1 MVPHSLLI
9 AGTAVQ
15 FLTLALAV
23 SSRIQNYCK
32 SASNVPTTYQDLA
45 TQIPLLAELFQN
57 LQKDPTVNPDQR
69 LEQLLT
75 GCIRNLTTLNQ
86 ILTKVL
92 PERGDSVAS
101 KVLKALRSVGA
112 EDKAK
117 ECKAQLESY
126 KATLTLYLGAQA
138 SLKAAPPPPSPT
150 YYHLPSLGRAKFIGR
165 KKTLVA
171 IDRVVRAQGGHTNV
185 AVLLGLGGQ
194 GKTSLAVEYCRLEK
208 TRSHF
213 RTILWINSIS
223 TISVQRS
230 FAVIAKNILAL
241 SGEERSFPNIQ
252 AQVTFVHTVI
262 EKKGGHW
269 LLVFDNYDWPQRVK
283 NILEYA
289 PNLSSGAVIM
299 TTRHADVAPLGTL
312 IPVEGMSEAD
322 AVELLLERTGC
333 PRTIANLNQ
342 SRAVVKMLG
351 YLPLAI
357 DQSAAYIRSRK
368 ISPEDFLDHYKNRK
382 EKILK
387 DVPSIWEYQ
396 RSLGGDDGN
405 ETPLGVFTTWEMSFL
420 QAVGHSPIG
429 QSLADYLSTLA
440 FFGPLYVRMEMFQA
454 YFEGLQAA
462 GATIPPW
469 LNAFADGPKWDK
481 FGYQDTVV
489 FLADLSLVRYSGGSP
504 GDGDDDVDST
514 GFSTLSL
521 HPLVRDWI
529 QLRIPASK
537 RRAHCIESL
546 LLLRHYIEAAGIDYC
561 NWPLKIRLQA
571 LSHVDASL
579 ELQAKYAMDWAD
591 GSLYHE
597 LRTSL
602 KVISTFYA
610 DNGRYEEAERICK
623 DVLNTETKVQLDSTE
638 IGRTQVQLTEI
649 FLLQGHYVDVEETI
663 THLLSSNT
671 AFDQATKVRMLK
683 NLARSL
689 FKQGRYDESVTI
701 YNDILRQQAIF
712 LPPNDLD
719 VLNTRELLAQVYRN
733 QGQHE
738 KAIELYDMV
747 LAAYRGEGLANHLE
761 ALHCMVNLANTYRAQ
776 ARYDLATTLYE
787 NASREVA
794 AKLHADHP
802 TALSTKMFMAIN
814 LRELHRYEEG
824 EDAFRDVIERSARVL
839 GLLHPDTLKAT
850 MNYAILCDR
859 WGKVREA
866 EELYRT
872 TLEGREKKLGVDNP
886 YTLRTVERLVSLLWN
901 SGRMEEALEIST
913 RTLSAQKRKSSPDQL
928 LGSLTLED
936 VQNSKYRPV
945 EILFER
951 AVARDMEALDEAH
964 RDRIESQRSLAAVYR
979 SQGRDGDGKHYAD
992 LAQAGEDVL
1001 RERLGVALRLRMDS
1015 ESTLVPPGAGLLS
1028 YEDAVNNEPSPP
1040 YSDGSD

>member
-1 MVPHSLLI
+1 MDPISAASI
-9 AGTAVQ
+9 AGTTVQ
-15 FLTLALAV
+15 FLTLAFAV
-23 SSRIQNYCK
+23 SSRIQKYCK
-32 SASNVPTTYQDLA
+32 SASNVPTTYLDLS
-45 TQIPLLAELFQN
+45 TQIPLLAELFRG
-57 LQKDPTVNPDQR
+57 LQSDPTVNPDQR
-69 LEQLLT
+69 LEQVLN

-117 ECKAQLESY
+117 ECKAELESY
-126 KATLTLYLGAQA
+126 KTTLTLYLGAQA
-138 SLKAAPPPPSPT
+138 SFKAAPPPSSPT
-150 YYHLPSLGRAKFIGR
+150 YYHLPSLGRARFIGR
-165 KKTLVA
+165 KNTLEA
-171 IDRVVRAQGGHTNV
+171 IDRVVKAQGTNV
-185 AVLLGLGGQ
+185 AVLLGMGGQ
-194 GKTSLAVEYCRLEK
+194 GKTSLAIEYCRLEK

-213 RTILWINSIS
+213 KTILWINSIS
-223 TISVQRS
+223 TISIQRS
-230 FAVIAKNILAL
+230 FAEIAKNILAL
-241 SGEERSFPNIQ
+241 SGEQRSFPNIQ
-252 AQVTFVHTVI
+252 AQVAFVHTAI
-262 EKKGGHW
+262 ERKGGHW
-269 LLVFDNYDWPQRVK
+269 LLVFDNYDWPQKVK
-283 NILEYA
+283 NILDYA
-289 PNLSSGAVIM
+289 PNSSDGAVIM

-322 AVELLLERTGC
+322 AVELLLERTSH
-333 PRTIANLNQ
+333 PRTIANLTQ
-342 SRAVVKMLG
+342 SRAVVKLLG

-396 RSLGGDDGN
+396 RSLGGDGTD
-405 ETPLGVFTTWEMSFL
+405 TPLSVFTTWEMSFL
-420 QAVGHSPIG
+420 QALEHSPIG
-429 QSLADYLSTLA
+429 GCLADFLSTLA

-462 GATIPPW
+462 NATIPPW
-469 LNAFADGPKWDK
+469 INAFADGAKWDK

-489 FLADLSLVRYSGGSP
+489 FLADLSLVRYSGGST
-504 GDGDDDVDST
+504 GNGDDDVDTT
-514 GFSTLSL
+514 GFCTLSL

-529 QLRIPASK
+529 QLRIPTSERHA
-537 RRAHCIESL
+537 RCIECL
-546 LLLRHYIEAAGIDYC
+546 LLLSQYIQEAGIDYC

-579 ELQAKYAMDWAD
+579 ELQAKYARDWAD
-591 GSLYHE
+591 GPMYHE
-597 LRTSL
+597 LRAAL

-623 DVLNTETKVQLDSTE
+623 DVLYADTKVQLDGTE
-638 IGRTQVQLTEI
+638 IGCTQVQLTDI
-649 FLLQGHYVDVEETI
+649 FLLQGRYTDVEETI
-663 THLLSSNT
+663 SRLLSSDT
-671 AFDQATKVRMLK
+671 AFNQATKVHMSK

-689 FKQGRYDESVTI
+689 FKQGRYDESVII

-712 LPPNDLD
+712 LPTNDLD

-738 KAIELYDMV
+738 KAIELYNMV
-747 LAAYRGEGLANHLE
+747 LAAYRAEGLATHLE

-787 NASREVA
+787 KASLEVA

-814 LRELHRYEEG
+814 LRELQRYEDG
-824 EDAFRDVIERSARVL
+824 EEAFRDVIERSARVL
-839 GLLHPDTLKAT
+839 GLQHPDTLKAT

-872 TLEGREKKLGVDNP
+872 TLEGREKKLGADNP

-901 SGRMEEALEIST
+901 SGRPEEALEISA
-913 RTLSAQKRKSSPDQL
+913 RTLSAQKRKSQPDQL
-928 LGSLTLED
+928 LSGLTLED
-936 VQNSKYRPV
+936 VKNSKYRPV

-951 AVARDMEALDEAH
+951 AVARDMEALAEAH
-964 RDRIESQRSLAAVYR
+964 RDRIESQKSLATVYR
-979 SQGRDGDGKHYAD
+979 SQGRDAKAKHYAD

-1001 RERLGVALRLRMDS
+1001 RERLGVALRQRMDS
-1015 ESTLVPPGAGLLS
+1015 DSTLVPPGAGLLS
-1028 YEDAVNNEPSPP
+1028 YEDAVGDPSPP
-1040 YSDGSD
+1040 YSEGSD

>member
-1 MVPHSLLI
+1 MDPISAASV
-9 AGTAVQ
+9 AGTTVQ
-15 FLTLALAV
+15 FLTLAFAV
-23 SSRIQNYCK
+23 SSRIQKYCK
-32 SASNVPTTYQDLA
+32 SASNVPTTYRELS
-45 TQIPLLAELFQN
+45 TQIPLLAELFRD
-57 LQKDPTVNPDQR
+57 LQSDPTVNPDQR
-69 LEQLLT
+69 LEQVLN

-117 ECKAQLESY
+117 ECKAELESY
-126 KATLTLYLGAQA
+126 KTTLTLYLGAQA
-138 SLKAAPPPPSPT
+138 SFKAAPPPPSPA
-150 YYHLPSLGRAKFIGR
+150 YYHLPSLGRAKFVGR
-165 KKTLVA
+165 KDTLEA
-171 IDRVVRAQGGHTNV
+171 IDRVVKTQGRDTNV
-185 AVLLGLGGQ
+185 AVLLGMGGQ
-194 GKTSLAVEYCRLEK
+194 GKTSLAIEYCRLEK

-213 RTILWINSIS
+213 ETILWINSIS
-223 TISVQRS
+223 TISIQRS
-230 FAVIAKNILAL
+230 FAEIAKNILAL
-241 SGEERSFPNIQ
+241 SGEQRSFPNIQ

-269 LLVFDNYDWPQRVK
+269 LLVFDNYDWPHKVK
-283 NILEYA
+283 NILDYA
-289 PNLSSGAVIM
+289 PNSARGAAIM

-312 IPVEGMSEAD
+312 IPVDGMSEAD
-322 AVELLLERTGC
+322 AVELLLERTGHA
-333 PRTIANLNQ
+333 RTIANLTQ
-342 SRAVVKMLG
+342 SRAVVKLLG

-396 RSLGGDDGN
+396 RSLGGDGN
-405 ETPLGVFTTWEMSFL
+405 ETPLSVFTTWEMSFL
-420 QAVGHSPIG
+420 QALEHSPIG
-429 QSLADYLSTLA
+429 DCLADFLSTLA
-440 FFGPLYVRMEMFQA
+440 FFAPLYVRMEMFQA
-454 YFEGLQAA
+454 YFEGLQAVSE
-462 GATIPPW
+462 TLPPW
-469 LNAFADGPKWDK
+469 IDAFAGGPKWDK

-489 FLADLSLVRYSGGSP
+489 FLADLSLVRYSGVSTS
-504 GDGDDDVDST
+504 DGNDDVDTT
-514 GFSTLSL
+514 GFCTLSL

-529 QLRIPASK
+529 QLRIPTSE
-537 RRAHCIESL
+537 RRARCIEAL
-546 LLLRHYIEAAGIDYC
+546 LLLSHYIKAAGIDYC

-579 ELQAKYAMDWAD
+579 ELQAKYARERAGGPM
-591 GSLYHE
+591 YQE
-597 LRTSL
+597 LRAAL

-610 DNGRYEEAERICK
+610 DNGRYKEAERICK
-623 DVLNTETKVQLDSTE
+623 DVLHADTKVQRDNTE
-638 IGRTQVQLTEI
+638 IACTQVQLTDI
-649 FLLQGHYVDVEETI
+649 FLLQGRYRDVEETI
-663 THLLSSNT
+663 WRLLSSDT
-671 AFDQATKVRMLK
+671 AFEQGTKLHMSK

-712 LPPNDLD
+712 LPTNDLD

-747 LAAYRGEGLANHLE
+747 LAGYRAEGLASHLE

-787 NASREVA
+787 KASLEVA

-814 LRELHRYEEG
+814 LRELQRYEDG
-824 EDAFRDVIERSARVL
+824 EEAFRDVIERSARVL
-839 GLLHPDTLKAT
+839 GLQHPDTLKAT

-901 SGRMEEALEIST
+901 SGRLEEALEISA
-913 RTLSAQKRKSSPDQL
+913 RTLSAQKRKSHTDQL
-928 LGSLTLED
+928 LSGLTLED
-936 VQNSKYRPV
+936 VKDSKYRPV
-945 EILFER
+945 ETLFER

-964 RDRIESQRSLAAVYR
+964 RDRIESQKSLATIYR
-979 SQGRDGDGKHYAD
+979 SQGRDAEAKHYAS
-992 LAQAGEDVL
+992 LAQTGEDVL
-1001 RERLGVALRLRMDS
+1001 RERLGVALRQRMDS
-1015 ESTLVPPGAGLLS
+1015 DSTLVPPGAGLLS
-1028 YEDAVNNEPSPP
+1028 YEDAVGDPSPP
-1040 YSDGSD
+1040 YSEGSD

>member
-1 MVPHSLLI
+1 MDPISAASI
-9 AGTAVQ
+9 AGTTVQ
-15 FLTLALAV
+15 FLTLAFAV
-23 SSRIQNYCK
+23 SSRIQKYCK
-32 SASNVPTTYQDLA
+32 SASNVPTTYLDLS
-45 TQIPLLAELFQN
+45 TQIPLLAELFRG
-57 LQKDPTVNPDQR
+57 LQSDPTVNPDQR
-69 LEQLLT
+69 LEQVLN

-117 ECKAQLESY
+117 ECKAELESY
-126 KATLTLYLGAQA
+126 KTTLTLYLGAQA
-138 SLKAAPPPPSPT
+138 SFKAAPPPSSPT
-150 YYHLPSLGRAKFIGR
+150 YYHLPSLGRARFIGR
-165 KKTLVA
+165 KDTLEA
-171 IDRVVRAQGGHTNV
+171 IDRVVKAQGRDTNV
-185 AVLLGLGGQ
+185 AVLLGMGGQ
-194 GKTSLAVEYCRLEK
+194 GKTSLAIEYCRLEK

-213 RTILWINSIS
+213 KTILWINSIS
-223 TISVQRS
+223 TISIQRS
-230 FAVIAKNILAL
+230 FAEIAKNILAL
-241 SGEERSFPNIQ
+241 SGEQRSFPNIQ
-252 AQVTFVHTVI
+252 AQVTFVHSVI
-262 EKKGGHW
+262 EKKSGHW
-269 LLVFDNYDWPQRVK
+269 LLVFDNYDWPQKVK
-283 NILEYA
+283 NILDYA
-289 PNLSSGAVIM
+289 PNSSSGAVIM

-322 AVELLLERTGC
+322 AVELLLERTGH
-333 PRTIANLNQ
+333 PRTIANLTQ
-342 SRAVVKMLG
+342 SRAVVKLLG

-396 RSLGGDDGN
+396 RSLGGDGN
-405 ETPLGVFTTWEMSFL
+405 DTPLSVFTTWEMSFL
-420 QAVGHSPIG
+420 QALEHSPIG
-429 QSLADYLSTLA
+429 GCLADFLSTLA

-462 GATIPPW
+462 NATIPPW
-469 LNAFADGPKWDK
+469 INAFADGAKWDK

-489 FLADLSLVRYSGGSP
+489 FLADLSLVRYSGGST
-504 GDGDDDVDST
+504 GNGSDDVDTT
-514 GFSTLSL
+514 GFCTLSL

-529 QLRIPASK
+529 QLRIPASG
-537 RRAHCIESL
+537 RRDRCIEAL
-546 LLLRHYIEAAGIDYC
+546 LLLSQYIKEAGIDYC
-561 NWPLKIRLQA
+561 HWPLKIRLQA

-579 ELQAKYAMDWAD
+579 ELQAKYARDWAD
-591 GSLYHE
+591 GPMYHE
-597 LRTSL
+597 LRAAL

-623 DVLNTETKVQLDSTE
+623 DVLYADTKVQLDSTE
-638 IGRTQVQLTEI
+638 IECTQVQLTDI
-649 FLLQGHYVDVEETI
+649 FLLQGRYTDVEETI
-663 THLLSSNT
+663 SRLLRSDT
-671 AFDQATKVRMLK
+671 AFNQGTKVHMSK

-701 YNDILRQQAIF
+701 YNEILRQQALF
-712 LPPNDLD
+712 LSTNDLD

-733 QGQHE
+733 QGQHD

-747 LAAYRGEGLANHLE
+747 LAAYRAEGLATHLE

-787 NASREVA
+787 KASLEVA

-814 LRELHRYEEG
+814 LRELQRYEDG
-824 EDAFRDVIERSARVL
+824 EEAFRDVIERSARVL
-839 GLLHPDTLKAT
+839 GLQHPDTLKAT

-901 SGRMEEALEIST
+901 SGRPEEALEISA
-913 RTLSAQKRKSSPDQL
+913 RTLSAQKRKSHPDQL
-928 LGSLTLED
+928 LSGLTLED
-936 VQNSKYRPV
+936 VKNSKYRPV

-964 RDRIESQRSLAAVYR
+964 RDRIESQKSLATVYR
-979 SQGRDGDGKHYAD
+979 SQGRDAEARHYAD

-1001 RERLGVALRLRMDS
+1001 RERLGVALRQRMDS

-1028 YEDAVNNEPSPP
+1028 YEDAVDDPSPP
-1040 YSDGSD
+1040 YSEGSD